1 MNNICFVTGNYNK
14 LNEVKSLVKNF
25 NIISNAD
32 LNFHGVIPETEDTLE
47 GNSFLKS
54 KFINDKFKIDCF
66 SDDSGLFIESLGGEP
81 GVNSARYASSNS
93 DSEENMNLVLKKL
106 ENKTNRNASF
116 ETCICLIINNSI
128 NYFKGSVKGIITHKK
143 FGKRG
148 FGYDP
153 IFIPKG
159 YSKTFAEMTI
169 DKKNKISHRS
179 IAIKKLVS
187 YLNKLN

>member
-25 NIISNAD
+25 NIISNID
-32 LNFHGVIPETEDTLE
+32 LNFNGIIPETENTLE

-54 KFINDKFKIDCF
+54 NFINNKFKINCF

-81 GVNSARYASSNS
+81 GVNSARYASANS

-106 ENKTNRNASF
+106 ENQTNRNALF
-116 ETCICLIINNSI
+116 ETCICLIINNRVK
-128 NYFKGSVKGIITHKK
+128 YFKGSVKGMITHKK
-143 FGKRG
+143 FGNSG

-153 IFIPKG
+153 IFVPNG
-159 YSKTFAEMTI
+159 YSKTFAEMSI
-169 DKKNKISHRS
+169 NKKNKISHRS

-187 YLNKLN
+187 FLNKLY

>member
-1 MNNICFVTGNYNK
+1 MNSICFVTGNSNK

-25 NIISNAD
+25 NIISNID
-32 LNFHGVIPETEDTLE
+32 LNFKGVIPETKDTLE

-116 ETCICLIINNSI
+116 ETCICLIINNNI
-128 NYFKGSVKGIITHKK
+128 YYFKGSVKGIITPKK

-159 YSKTFAEMTI
+159 YSKTFAEMSI

-187 YLNKLN
+187 FLNKLN